1 MRVRERR
8 TAGLDRWLPLSVAK
22 AGGIIAEH
30 APCAAAPRRL
40 PGGFAEGPS
49 PLHNTRGRRGPSCR
63 CDRAGTAVP
72 AGRRERPGPS
82 PAAPNYMGKNP
93 KLCKNS

>member
-1 MRVRERR
+1 MRDEGCECASGRRR

-40 PGGFAEGPS
+40 PGGFAEGP
-49 PLHNTRGRRGPSCR
+49 
-63 CDRAGTAVP
+63 
-72 AGRRERPGPS
+72 
-82 PAAPNYMGKNP
+82 
-93 KLCKNS
+93 